1 MITMLDN
8 ALSQAMEET
17 LERALAEDIGQGDVT
32 SQLLVP
38 AEERAE
44 MQIVSR
50 ETICVCGT
58 AVAAMVFRR
67 LGADIAIKKL
77 VNDGDI
83 IKEKQ
88 VIMSLSGAARDLL
101 AGERVLLNLM
111 QRMSGVATLTRRYAD
126 AIAHTKAVLLDT
138 RKTMPGLRLI
148 DKYAARTGG
157 AQNHRMRLDDMV
169 LIKDN
174 HIALCGGVA
183 RAIEKARTGL
193 NKPLPIVVECDT
205 LSQVQ
210 EALKYQPDRLLLDN
224 MSNQQLAEAVKL
236 SGGKIPLEASGGV
249 NLSTIASIA
258 ETGVDFISVGAIT
271 HSAPAVDIG
280 ADIGIGAG

>member
-1 MITMLDN
+1 MITTLDN
-8 ALSQAMEET
+8 ALAQAMEET
-17 LERALAEDIGQGDVT
+17 VERALAEDIGQGDIT

-38 AEERAE
+38 AEEHAQ

-67 LGADIAIKKL
+67 LGADIAIEML
-77 VNDGDI
+77 ANEGDI
-83 IKEKQ
+83 VHEKQ
-88 VIMSLSGAARDLL
+88 VIISLSGAARELL
-101 AGERVLLNLM
+101 TGERVLLNLM

-126 AIAHTKAVLLDT
+126 AIAHTKAILLDT

-148 DKYAARTGG
+148 DKYATRTGG

-183 RAIEKARTGL
+183 RALEKARAGL

-224 MSNQQLAEAVKL
+224 MTIDELRRAAEL
-236 SGGKIPLEASGGV
+236 SGGRVALEASGGV
-249 NLSTIASIA
+249 TLETIRAIA
-258 ETGVDFISVGAIT
+258 ETGVDYISVGALT

-280 ADIGIGAG
+280 ADIDMI